1 VLSSIP
7 SWALVLM
14 FLSTFGAAM
23 FRATSGASTRLKQ
36 DPNVTA
42 PATAVAQAAYPDT
55 ARGLEN
61 LVGEIFRASKKNDT
75 ATYNALI
82 SSLSQP
88 VPAEWFRNTFGDDGE
103 TMLQQYPGAGPRIT
117 SALQAFFAKLQNEK
131 FTQATAQKHEASC
144 DDNSGELIY
153 PVMVMRQ
160 RSVPLYELRFHEG
173 DKFYRLWALA
183 YVDSGFRFVGELH
196 PPDFRGGP
204 AKTGGPSD
212 KSEDFP
218 REYEKRIRIGGSVSA
233 ARLVH
238 RVQPEYP
245 ETARRERLQGTV
257 RLHAVIAKDGTIR
270 LLRVQTGYCSLGEAA
285 MRAVR
290 QWRYTPTLLE
300 GMPVEVDT
308 TIDVVFSLRS

>member
-1 VLSSIP
+1 
-7 SWALVLM
+7 M
-14 FLSTFGAAM
+14 FLTSSGAAM
-23 FRATSGASTRLKQ
+23 FRATSGASPRIKQ
-36 DPNVTA
+36 NPVVTA
-42 PATAVAQAAYPDT
+42 PATAAVDLPAYPDT
-55 ARGLEN
+55 AGGLEN
-61 LVGEIFRASKKNDT
+61 LVGDIFRARKKNDA

-82 SSLSQP
+82 SSLSQT
-88 VPAEWFRNTFGDDGE
+88 VPAEWFRNTFGDDGD
-103 TMLQQYPGAGPRIT
+103 TMLQEYLGASPRIT

-131 FTQATAQKHEASC
+131 FTQATAQKHETSC

-160 RSVPLYELRFHEG
+160 RSVPLYELRFHGG
-173 DKFYRLWALA
+173 DKFHRLWALA
-183 YVDSGFRFVGELH
+183 YVDGGFRFVGELQA
-196 PPDFRGGP
+196 PDFRDGS

-212 KSEDFP
+212 KSEDSSK
-218 REYEKRIRIGGSVSA
+218 EYEKRIRIGGNVSA
-233 ARLVH
+233 AKLVH

-257 RLHAVIAKDGTIR
+257 RLHAIIAKDGTIR
-270 LLRVQTGYCSLGEAA
+270 LLRVQVGYCSLGEAA

-300 GMPVEVDT
+300 GKLVEVDT

>member
-1 VLSSIP
+1 VISSILC
-7 SWALVLM
+7 WALVM
-14 FLSTFGAAM
+14 FLSSSGAAM
-23 FRATSGASTRLKQ
+23 FGVTSGANLRIKQ
-36 DPNVTA
+36 NPVVTA
-42 PATAVAQAAYPDT
+42 PATAAALPTYPDT
-55 ARGLEN
+55 AGGLEN

-75 ATYNALI
+75 ATFNALI

-88 VPAEWFRNTFGDDGE
+88 VPAEWFGNTFGDDGE

-160 RSVPLYELRFHEG
+160 RSVPLYELRFHAGE
-173 DKFYRLWALA
+173 KFYRLWALA
-183 YVDSGFRFVGELH
+183 YVDGGFRFVGELH
-196 PPDFRGGP
+196 PPDFRAGP
-204 AKTGGPSD
+204 PKLVGPSY
-212 KSEDFP
+212 KSEDSSK
-218 REYEKRIRIGGSVSA
+218 EHEKRIRIGVNVSV
-233 ARLVH
+233 ARLVN
-238 RVQPEYP
+238 RVPPEYP

-257 RLHAVIAKDGTIR
+257 RLHAVIAKDGSIR
-270 LLRVQTGYCSLGEAA
+270 LLRVQVGYCSLGEAA

-290 QWRYTPTLLE
+290 QWRYMPTLLE
-300 GMPVEVDT
+300 GKPVEVDT